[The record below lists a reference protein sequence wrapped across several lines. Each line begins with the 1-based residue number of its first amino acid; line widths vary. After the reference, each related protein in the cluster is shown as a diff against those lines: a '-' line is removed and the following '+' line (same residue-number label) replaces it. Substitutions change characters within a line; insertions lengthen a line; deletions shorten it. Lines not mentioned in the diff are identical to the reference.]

1 MRSLLSSSR
10 FRLALALCGLTLG
23 AVRLASAATVTL
35 DANSGGSCKITSGTA
50 TATGATINYTEQRT
64 NGDGL
69 FLWYAAGPVTV
80 NSPNKL
86 TATKRGSGSFTL
98 TGLSPNTLYNVL
110 LHGVSTGDGVSLTS
124 AKYTAKAHFTT
135 DATSGIT
142 QIIIDEETPDG
153 PRFDLR
159 GRAARPSSAAGW
171 TGSQQG
177 GAVSP

>member
-1 MRSLLSSSR
+1 MRSLLSSNK
-10 FRLALALCGLTLG
+10 FRLALALCALSLG
-23 AVRLASAATVTL
+23 AARLASAATVTL

-50 TATGATINYTEQRT
+50 SATGATINYTEQRT
-64 NGDGL
+64 NGEL
-69 FLWYAAGPVTV
+69 FLWYAAGAVTV

-110 LHGVSTGDGVSLTS
+110 LHGVSTSDGVSLTS

-159 GRAARPSSAAGW
+159 GRAARPSNAAGW